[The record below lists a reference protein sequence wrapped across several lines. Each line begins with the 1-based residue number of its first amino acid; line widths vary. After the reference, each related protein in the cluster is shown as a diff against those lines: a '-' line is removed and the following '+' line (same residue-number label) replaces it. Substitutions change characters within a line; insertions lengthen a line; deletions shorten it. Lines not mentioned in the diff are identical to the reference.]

1 MFNLMCLLTMSQ
13 FLWFL
18 RRFSRSV
25 GGCVLSTGG
34 PRKDPRHTVQ
44 VSFLRRFIRVAAVC
58 SSQRG
63 DNYCN
68 AGRPESV
75 AMAIPKRPG
84 KERHL
89 DVTSG
94 MMFLRESAM
103 TSQRVRELGPPFVA
117 PRRAVLRPCVGSAK
131 SRLKSCVQRLAGFFT
146 IRRLLL
152 HHTFRFTLF
161 GQPSIGW
168 WRWRWRM
175 CGRHLVGAAPKS
187 FFKAIP

>member
-1 MFNLMCLLTMSQ
+1 MFNLMCFLTMSQ

-25 GGCVLSTGG
+25 GGCVLFTDG
-34 PRKDPRHTVQ
+34 PRKDHRLTVQ

-75 AMAIPKRPG
+75 AMAIPNRPG

-94 MMFLRESAM
+94 MVFLRESAM

-117 PRRAVLRPCVGSAK
+117 PRRAVLRPCVGSSK
-131 SRLKSCVQRLAGFFT
+131 SRLKSCVQGLAGFLRFAGFCCT
-146 IRRLLL
+146 
-152 HHTFRFTLF
+152 TFVSPCLA
-161 GQPSIGW
+161 QPSIGW

-187 FFKAIP
+187 FFKVIP

>member
-1 MFNLMCLLTMSQ
+1 MFNSLCFLTMFQ

-25 GGCVLSTGG
+25 GGCVLSIDG

-75 AMAIPKRPG
+75 AMAIPNRPG

-94 MMFLRESAM
+94 MVFLRESAM

-117 PRRAVLRPCVGSAK
+117 PRRAVLRPCVGSSK

-152 HHTFRFTLF
+152 HPFRFTLS
-161 GQPSIGW
+161 GPALHWLVAVAVADVRAPS
-168 WRWRWRM
+168 RWRS
-175 CGRHLVGAAPKS
+175 PK
-187 FFKAIP
+187 IVL